1 LRYISQ
7 FDTLRALAVTL
18 VLFEHWLPHDHW
30 INTLNNGLI
39 GVLLFFSLS
48 GYLITSILLDNRLNF
63 DPKIS
68 IWKKIK
74 TFYIRRALRIF
85 PIYYLI
91 LIFLFLISFQD
102 IRSQFFYFLSYT
114 QNFLFVSQNQNFGYL
129 IHFWTLAVEEQFY
142 LFWPLIIFF
151 CPIKYLK
158 FMIILLILFGFFFR
172 NILEHNHLVIGP
184 INFLMPSALDAFSL
198 GGLLALLTQQK
209 LIDKFLSVMNCF
221 VIVIVSFILYY
232 FKIIDFYFL
241 VSLYS
246 TIFIYVLSK
255 GKGIVFDLIF
265 KNKLIMFIGKIS
277 YGIYL
282 IHYLIYPLNH
292 WLHVKCVE
300 NNITIPFINKILI
313 PEFNN
318 DYLRFIYFYI
328 VTFIFAAFSWYAFE
342 NPINKLK
349 NRFNYK

>member
-18 VLFEHWLPHDHW
+18 VLLQHWLPHDHW

-39 GVLLFFSLS
+39 GVLLFFVLS
-48 GYLITSILLDNRLNF
+48 GFLITSILLDNRLNA

-91 LIFLFLISFQD
+91 LVFLFVISFQD
-102 IRSQFFYFLSYT
+102 IRSQIFYFLSYT
-114 QNFLFVSQNQNFGYL
+114 QNFLFVAQNQNYGYV

-142 LFWPLIIFF
+142 LFWPFIIFF
-151 CPIKYLK
+151 CPIKFLK
-158 FMIILLILFGFFFR
+158 LIIIVFILFGFLFR
-172 NILEHNHLVIGP
+172 ITLECNNLVLGP
-184 INFLMPSALDAFSL
+184 VNYLMPSALDAFSL
-198 GGLLALLTQQK
+198 GGLLAFLTTQK
-209 LIDKFLSVMNCF
+209 IIDMYLSTVKCILIIVVSL
-221 VIVIVSFILYY
+221 VIYY
-232 FKIIDFYFL
+232 FKVIDFYLL

-246 TIFIYVLSK
+246 TISIYVLLK
-255 GKGIVFDLIF
+255 GKGYLFDLIF

-300 NNITIPFINKILI
+300 NNIIIPFINKILI
-313 PEFNN
+313 PEFDN

-328 VTFIFAAFSWYAFE
+328 LTLIIATFSWYAFE
-342 NPINKLK
+342 NPVNKLK